1 MTEDSLQ
8 KMAHH
13 ELVDY
18 VQTRI
23 TGHGSVSTY
32 VRNDGASA
40 VRTGPF
46 PSTFRTPASGGAP
59 KPPSGTELHRLLRT

>member
-1 MTEDSLQ
+1 MTDDSLR

-23 TGHGSVSTY
+23 TGHGPVSTY
-32 VRNDGASA
+32 VQNDDASA
-40 VRTGPF
+40 VRNLPH
-46 PSTFRTPASGGAP
+46 PSTFHTPASGGAP
-59 KPPSGTELHRLLRT
+59 QPGSGTELHRLFRT

>member
-1 MTEDSLQ
+1 MTEDSLR

-23 TGHGSVSTY
+23 TGHGPGSAY
-32 VRNDGASA
+32 VQNDGASA
-40 VRTGPF
+40 AGTMPC
-46 PSTFRTPASGGAP
+46 PSTFRTPASGGTPQPA
-59 KPPSGTELHRLLRT
+59 SGTELHRLLRT